1 MNFNSSDIKI
11 YPAANRNVSYD
22 PYADLMLEQNIT
34 DQIKHITDY
43 PSYIIKDL
51 DVSLSLIP
59 AGLYA
64 SDGSLVK
71 SWATLLSDG
80 DITMTGGWFKVT
92 NAELEGNLLCDNIEG
107 LTSFSSTF
115 LNCSKLTSIDLNSF
129 KTSSVTNMHNMFQGC
144 SALTELYLKKISTT
158 NVTDMRDMFNGCENL
173 VSLDL
178 SNFKTNSVTDMS
190 SMFFNCSGL
199 TSLDVS
205 NFNTSN
211 VTKLNLM
218 FYGCSNLTVL
228 DLSSFDTSSVADISY
243 MFNGCSKLTK
253 LDISDFDFS
262 KVTTYTGMFIDV
274 PTSCEILVKDE
285 TAKNWIN
292 TNFPTMTNV
301 KIKQNSSLKLT
312 NNSINKNIKKSKQL
326 IKYKDLYINK
336 GQLIFNGYY
345 LDINSNTTILQD
357 ISKLEYPC
365 YVYFTLSMQET
376 GGVTQIQGIDEA
388 KDGKHIYTGVQVIVS
403 TDSQK
408 DKNDNNYFN
417 IATITKDSEG
427 NIEITNIPKGL
438 KYKAENINVTLQET
452 SGLVK
457 KDYSGTL
464 DNWLNKEFIIDDQN
478 I

>member
-11 YPAANRNVSYD
+11 YPAANRNVLYD

-51 DVSLSLIP
+51 DVSLSPIA

-71 SWATLLSDG
+71 SWAKLLSDG
-80 DITMTGGWFKVT
+80 DIAMTDGWLKVT
-92 NAELEGNLLCDNIEG
+92 NVELGGDLLCDNIEE
-107 LTSFSSTF
+107 LTSLSSTF
-115 LNCSKLTSIDLNSF
+115 LNCSRLTSIDLNSF
-129 KTSSVTNMHNMFQGC
+129 NTSRVINMHKMFQGC
-144 SALTELYLKKISTT
+144 SALTELYLKKIDTI
-158 NVTDMRDMFNGCENL
+158 NVTDMHDMFNGCENL

-178 SNFKTNSVTDMS
+178 SNFKTNSVTDMQG
-190 SMFFNCSGL
+190 MFFNCSSIS
-199 TSLDVS
+199 SLDIS
-205 NFNTSN
+205 NFDTSK

-218 FYGCSNLTVL
+218 FYGCSSLTSL
-228 DLSSFDTSSVADISY
+228 DLSSFDTNSVTDISY

-253 LDISDFDFS
+253 LDISNFDFS

-274 PTSCEILVKDE
+274 PVSCEILVKDE
-285 TAKNWIN
+285 STKNWIN

-312 NNSINKNIKKSKQL
+312 NNSINKNIKKSRQL
-326 IKYKDLYINK
+326 IKYKDIYINK
-336 GQLIFNGYY
+336 GQFIFNGYY
-345 LDINSNTTILQD
+345 LDIKSNTTILQD

-365 YVYFTLSMQET
+365 YVYFELSMQET
-376 GGVTQIQGIDEA
+376 GEVTQIQGIDEISND
-388 KDGKHIYTGVQVIVS
+388 KFIYTGVNIIIS
-403 TDSQK
+403 TDDKK
-408 DKNDNNYFN
+408 DTENNYFR
-417 IATITKDSEG
+417 IAEITKDNEG
-427 NIEITNIPKGL
+427 NIEITNIPKGR
-438 KYKAENINVTLQET
+438 KYKAENIKVTLQET

-457 KDYSGTL
+457 ENYSGTL
-464 DNWLNKEFIIDDQN
+464 DNWLNNEFIIDDQN